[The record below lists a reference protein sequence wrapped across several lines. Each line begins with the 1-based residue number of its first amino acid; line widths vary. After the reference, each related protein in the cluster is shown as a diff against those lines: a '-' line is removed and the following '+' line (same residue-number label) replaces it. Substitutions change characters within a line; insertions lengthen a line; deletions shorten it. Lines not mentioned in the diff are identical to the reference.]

1 MEVRGAPGRGRGSW
15 ARSTQPGL
23 WGTHPQKRRLWSQSP
38 LPKDPDLKEVQQGDG
53 AKCPEGRSRDRGS
66 SESR

>member
-1 MEVRGAPGRGRGSW
+1 MGPEHAAW
-15 ARSTQPGL
+15 
-23 WGTHPQKRRLWSQSP
+23 PQKRRLWSQSP